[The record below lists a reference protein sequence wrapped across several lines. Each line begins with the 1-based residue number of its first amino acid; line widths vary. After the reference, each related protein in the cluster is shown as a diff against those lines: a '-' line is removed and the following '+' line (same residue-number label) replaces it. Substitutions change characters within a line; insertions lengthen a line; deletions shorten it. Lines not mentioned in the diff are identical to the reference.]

1 MYPWRKP
8 ELFKPLIKSLNR
20 FHIWIYEKYDG
31 RFIGEYN
38 GLPFCI
44 MIVKGSKTG
53 NMIKIALLT
62 IPHGDDYILVASQGG
77 AKTNPL
83 WYYNLRENPE
93 IEMQVF
99 SDHFKMRAFELSDE
113 EKKEYWPT
121 IIAAYSGYENYQR
134 ATERNI
140 PVFVCRKI

>member
-1 MYPWRKP
+1 
-8 ELFKPLIKSLNR
+8 
-20 FHIWIYEKYDG
+20 
-31 RFIGEYN
+31 
-38 GLPFCI
+38 
-44 MIVKGSKTG
+44 MIVKGRKTG

-99 SDHFKMRAFELSDE
+99 SDHFKMRALELSDE
-113 EKKEYWPT
+113 EKKEYWPM
-121 IIAAYSGYENYQR
+121 IVAAYSGYENYQR
-134 ATERNI
+134 VTERSI

>member
-1 MYPWRKP
+1 
-8 ELFKPLIKSLNR
+8 
-20 FHIWIYEKYDG
+20 
-31 RFIGEYN
+31 
-38 GLPFCI
+38 
-44 MIVKGSKTG
+44 
-53 NMIKIALLT
+53 
-62 IPHGDDYILVASQGG
+62 
-77 AKTNPL
+77 
-83 WYYNLRENPE
+83 
-93 IEMQVF
+93 MQVF

>member
-31 RFIGEYN
+31 RFIGQYN
-38 GLPFCI
+38 GLPFCL
-44 MIVKGSKTG
+44 MKVKGRKTG
-53 NMIKIALLT
+53 NLITIALLT
-62 IPHGDDYILVASQGG
+62 IPHGDDYILVDSQGG

-83 WYYNLRENPE
+83 WYYNLKENPE

-99 SDHFKMRAFELSDE
+99 SDTFKMRAIELYCSHFECVR
-113 EKKEYWPT
+113 
-121 IIAAYSGYENYQR
+121 ENLHLNFWILF
-134 ATERNI
+134 EIVI
-140 PVFVCRKI
+140 PKWISLCPAL

>member
-44 MIVKGSKTG
+44 MIVKGRKTG

-62 IPHGDDYILVASQGG
+62 IRHGDDYILVASQGG
-77 AKTNPL
+77 AKINPM
-83 WYYNLRENPE
+83 WYYNLSL
-93 IEMQVF
+93 I
-99 SDHFKMRAFELSDE
+99 H
-113 EKKEYWPT
+113 
-121 IIAAYSGYENYQR
+121 I
-134 ATERNI
+134 
-140 PVFVCRKI
+140 